1 MDDVEEPIATLVAL
15 KSLGVAISIDDFGTG
30 YSSLA
35 YLKRFPLDEMK
46 VDRSFVDG
54 LGRDPEDTAIVAA
67 VTAMAHV
74 LGLSVVAEGV
84 ETAEQ
89 LDNVRLLGCELAQ
102 GYHLARPQ
110 DAAAFAK
117 LLRAEDEAASNPSLD
132 VEAGRSGS
140 RCSTKDTVVIADD
153 SPDVL
158 LLADVSLAS
167 AGFEV
172 HTASG
177 GEEAISLVR
186 AVRPSCVVLDVTM
199 PGLSGV
205 EVCRELR
212 ADPSTSGCTIVM
224 LTANELAAKKVGAF
238 SAGAD
243 DYMLKPFSP
252 RDLVSRVRA
261 AMRRTSDGSHLA
273 APLIRVR
280 TAHGRP
286 PPRPFLHPPVRT
298 RRVDGNAAPS
308 CLWLAPGQISKEP

>member
-1 MDDVEEPIATLVAL
+1 MNVSAAQFRAGLVDTVRSVLDRTGIDPGMLCLEVTESIIMDDVEEPIATLVAL

-212 ADPSTSGCTIVM
+212 RSLHQRVHHRDAHGQRTGSQKGRGLLGRCRRLHAQAV
-224 LTANELAAKKVGAF
+224 LAA
-238 SAGAD
+238 
-243 DYMLKPFSP
+243 
-252 RDLVSRVRA
+252 R
-261 AMRRTSDGSHLA
+261 
-273 APLIRVR
+273 
-280 TAHGRP
+280 
-286 PPRPFLHPPVRT
+286 
-298 RRVDGNAAPS
+298 
-308 CLWLAPGQISKEP
+308 PGQPGEGRHAPHVRWVALGGPR